1 MRPLGI
7 EMEGLGSYE
16 RSNRIDLGQLE
27 VVAITGENGAGKS
40 TIAEAIVIALYGRPV
55 RSTQLDPMISRGRDT
70 MRVVLDFEHAGR
82 VYRVTRERTR
92 NKHSDALVEMRDEDG
107 SYRTV
112 AKEPRVVDRY
122 LADLIGVS
130 REAFL
135 STALLAQ
142 GDAARFCRA
151 DPVVRKQLFA
161 ELLGLDRFAV
171 LAERAKRR
179 REALEAE
186 CGHLERDVA
195 ARDAELVRE
204 PADLSRRVA
213 LESEIATCRAEV
225 AALEASLVEGRAASE
240 TTRRL
245 GEELAALDERR
256 MRELAA
262 TARAGDEAARRV
274 ERAGRDLESATAGM
288 KASSARLAEAR
299 GAAAR
304 LETARSELA
313 GLVARL
319 GELEASEASIV
330 EQGQACRAA
339 LDRHGVEIEQLDA
352 RVAEAKE
359 RLGAVTAHPDAPE
372 CYACG
377 QALTEEHRAE
387 LVGEIEGTIASLV
400 VATTSHARDRDK
412 LGAAREQLRR
422 DLEAVRKEK
431 ASVVSARDAATSR
444 LAAEQAAADGVAGL
458 EELHAAA
465 NDRVLGAKAESA
477 AAQMARAAWE
487 AELAQG
493 EVAHAAARAELV
505 DKLERARGAG
515 AGLESATTRHAE
527 LSRWLG
533 EATLE
538 LGGLVERCRRY
549 DEARV
554 ELGVL
559 RTSSGVAHA
568 RARRLGILERAFGR
582 DGIPRL
588 VVEGALGELETDI
601 ADVLAR
607 LASTGISVHLTTEK
621 ETKKGVRETLEVV
634 VEDSHGEQALEML
647 SGGETLRVSLAVNA
661 GLARLMRRR
670 FGGGAD
676 LLFFDEPSALD
687 ADGVRALVDWL
698 WVLHDEIS
706 LIAVI
711 THLDGVA
718 SAFEHRLVVERSG
731 EDGSRVELVAA

>member
-7 EMEGLGSYE
+7 ELEGLGSYA
-16 RSNRIDLGQLE
+16 RSSRIDLAELE

-55 RSTQLDPMISRGRDT
+55 RSTQLDPMIARGRDT

-92 NKHSDALVEMRDEDG
+92 NKHSDALVEMRSEDG
-107 SYRTV
+107 SYETV

-151 DPVVRKQLFA
+151 DPVVRKTLFS

-186 CGHLERDVA
+186 CAHLERTVA
-195 ARDAELVRE
+195 ALDAELARE
-204 PADLSRRVA
+204 PADLSRRAA
-213 LESEIATCRAEV
+213 LEVEIAARQAEV
-225 AALEASLVEGRAASE
+225 AALETTLAEGRAGAEALERLTAEIASF
-240 TTRRL
+240 
-245 GEELAALDERR
+245 DERR
-256 MRELAA
+256 ERELTAA
-262 TARAGDEAARRV
+262 TKAGVEAQRRV
-274 ERAGRDLESATAGM
+274 ERAERDLVAATAGLRS
-288 KASSARLAEAR
+288 ASTQLEA
-299 GAAAR
+299 GKAAAGQVATLQAELVR
-304 LETARSELA
+304 LD
-313 GLVARL
+313 GRL
-319 GELEASEASIV
+319 GELVTAEESIV
-330 EQGQACRAA
+330 TSGQACRAE
-339 LDRHGVEIEQLDA
+339 LDRCGVEIEQLEA
-352 RVAEAKE
+352 RVVEAKE
-359 RLGAVTAHPDAPE
+359 RLGVVGAHPDAPE

-377 QALTEEHRAE
+377 QPLTEEHRAE
-387 LVGEIEGTIASLV
+387 LVAEIEASLAGLA
-400 VATTSHARDRDK
+400 VAITAR
-412 LGAAREQLRR
+412 GAARDGRRTTREQLKR
-422 DLEAVRKEK
+422 DLEATRADKTS
-431 ASVVSARDAATSR
+431 AMAARDATSAQ
-444 LAAEQAAADGVAGL
+444 LAAAKVAADGVCAL
-458 EELHAAA
+458 VE
-465 NDRVLGAKAESA
+465 
-477 AAQMARAAWE
+477 
-487 AELAQG
+487 
-493 EVAHAAARAELV
+493 AHAAATARLENAQSERDDASRAEALQVAEIAEAEAGSVSARAELGA
-505 DKLERARGAG
+505 KLETARASG
-515 AGLESATTRHAE
+515 AGLGAATARHAE
-527 LSRWLG
+527 LQGWL
-533 EATLE
+533 ARSTLE

-549 DEARV
+549 DEARG
-554 ELGVL
+554 ELEGA
-559 RTSSGVAHA
+559 RTEAAGAHA
-568 RARRLGILERAFGR
+568 RARRLTTLERAFGR

-588 VVEGALGELETDI
+588 VVEGALGELEADI
-601 ADVLAR
+601 ADVLGR

-647 SGGETLRVSLAVNA
+647 SGGEALRVSLAVNA

-687 ADGVRALVDWL
+687 AEGVRALVDWL

-718 SAFEHRLVVERSG
+718 SAFEHRLVVGRG
-731 EDGSRVELVAA
+731 DDGSHVELLAS

>member
-7 EMEGLGSYE
+7 ELEGLGSYA
-16 RSNRIDLGQLE
+16 RSSRIDLSELE

-55 RSTQLDPMISRGRDT
+55 RSTQLDPMIARGRDT

-92 NKHSDALVEMRDEDG
+92 NKHSDALVEMRSEDG
-107 SYRTV
+107 SYETV

-151 DPVVRKQLFA
+151 DPVVRKTLFS

-179 REALEAE
+179 REALESE
-186 CGHLERDVA
+186 CAHLERTVA
-195 ARDAELVRE
+195 TLDAELGRESGDLVR
-204 PADLSRRVA
+204 RRE
-213 LESEIATCRAEV
+213 LEAEIATARADV
-225 AALEASLVEGRAASE
+225 AALETTLAAGRASAE
-240 TTRRL
+240 AIERL
-245 GEELAALDERR
+245 GAEIASFDERR
-256 MRELAA
+256 EREQAIAA
-262 TARAGDEAARRV
+262 KASVEAKRRV
-274 ERAGRDLESATAGM
+274 ERAERDLVTATASLRSATTQ
-288 KASSARLAEAR
+288 
-299 GAAAR
+299 
-304 LETARSELA
+304 LETGKTAA
-313 GLVARL
+313 GLVATLRAELVRLDERL
-319 GELEASEASIV
+319 GELVTTEESIV
-330 EQGQACRAA
+330 TSGQACRAE
-339 LDRHGVEIEQLDA
+339 LDRCGIEIEQLEA
-352 RVAEAKE
+352 RVAEAQE
-359 RLGAVTAHPDAPE
+359 RLRVVGAHPDAPE

-377 QALTEEHRAE
+377 QLLTEEVRAA
-387 LVGEIEGTIASLV
+387 LVAEIEAGLADLV
-400 VATTSHARDRDK
+400 VAISTRSTV
-412 LGAAREQLRR
+412 REQLRATR
-422 DLEAVRKEK
+422 EHKKRELELVRSEK
-431 ASVVSARDAATSR
+431 AAVTAGRDQTTGQ
-444 LAAEQAAADGVAGL
+444 LAS
-458 EELHAAA
+458 
-465 NDRVLGAKAESA
+465 AESA
-477 AAQMARAAWE
+477 AGGIDALATVQAAAVARLGEVQAEQADAIRAHELHMSELAAAE
-487 AELAQG
+487 AEST
-493 EVAHAAARAELV
+493 AARAELSAR
-505 DKLERARGAG
+505 LEAARAAGVGLDAATARRG
-515 AGLESATTRHAE
+515 E
-527 LSRWLG
+527 LDGWLAN
-533 EATLE
+533 ATLE

-549 DEARV
+549 DEARGALERVRV
-554 ELGVL
+554 EAAG
-559 RTSSGVAHA
+559 AHA
-568 RARRLGILERAFGR
+568 RARRLGVLERAFGR

-588 VVEGALGELETDI
+588 VVEGALGELEADI
-601 ADVLAR
+601 ADVLGR

-647 SGGETLRVSLAVNA
+647 SGGEALRVSLAVNA

-687 ADGVRALVDWL
+687 AEGVRALVDWL

-718 SAFEHRLVVERSG
+718 SAFEHRLVVGRG
-731 EDGSRVELVAA
+731 DDGSRVELLAS